1 MRISKI
7 TDRWVSETNW
17 SVVLLFHVI
26 QRTSSLLHKG
36 VTIGV
41 LASVHFQLFH
51 FVQIKPTLTSS
62 FFILSEITGSAA
74 LAEKLRPLKQN
85 NWWDSDTQIKLRT
98 VLSADQN
105 QFHWCVYKFIWVLD
119 VYLKIKVKEKMNHK
133 QRKTWM
139 NPVCTLCYCVLKL
152 KPNTAVC
159 QSRRVKEDKKL
170 PTERRTDNNSVY
182 SYFS

>member
-1 MRISKI
+1 MR
-7 TDRWVSETNW
+7 DRRVSVTNW

-36 VTIGV
+36 VTIGF

-51 FVQIKPTLTSS
+51 FVQIKPTLTSL
-62 FFILSEITGSAA
+62 FFILSEITGLAA

-85 NWWDSDTQIKLRT
+85 NWWDSDTQIKLCT
-98 VLSADQN
+98 VLSADTS
-105 QFHWCVYKFIWVLD
+105 FSECWTFTSKL
-119 VYLKIKVKEKMNHK
+119 KVKEKMNHK

-139 NPVCTLCYCVLKL
+139 NHPVCTICYCVLKL

-159 QSRRVKEDKKL
+159 
-170 PTERRTDNNSVY
+170 
-182 SYFS
+182 